1 MGGEG
6 KRKEE
11 LSQDG
16 RDEAHGLLLGER
28 IPVEGEQLQTWG
40 HRADEGL
47 LEGPETE
54 RRVREGRGKD
64 HLSLA
69 VGVGA
74 AGGEGETTAPLGWEG
89 HHGRESWHSAHTRT
103 SRLEIASSLA
113 VPQKDQTKEDQMK

>member
-1 MGGEG
+1 MGGER

-11 LSQDG
+11 LSQEG
-16 RDEAHGLLLGER
+16 RDEAHGLLPGER

-47 LEGPETE
+47 LKGLETE

-69 VGVGA
+69 VGAGA
-74 AGGEGETTAPLGWEG
+74 AGGEGETAAPLGWEG
-89 HHGRESWHSAHTRT
+89 HHGRES
-103 SRLEIASSLA
+103 
-113 VPQKDQTKEDQMK
+113 